1 MELIGVHKIREN
13 VSVLNRCCTQ
23 AKPPWERQTASE
35 RLWYR
40 CNRSLKRLPR
50 SPPLLN
56 AIISWEELP
65 RSLRW
70 LQQQT
75 KAKGAQES
83 VAHYNLIRFIHRVIK
98 SRLELPPGRSHQHRP
113 KRFLER
119 ARARGS
125 PLPVYRTAASRE
137 RRDECLFDA
146 VSELISVRVSALG
159 CILLPLL
166 FGCRTTRE
174 TSTGNENSLFFFF
187 LVLAISG
194 PFCLP
199 IYYGNQIACQL

>member
-1 MELIGVHKIREN
+1 MKTYQFWIVAAHRLSHREKGKQP
-13 VSVLNRCCTQ
+13 VR
-23 AKPPWERQTASE
+23 E

-125 PLPVYRTAASRE
+125 PLSTAQPHLEKDVMNVYLMPFQSLSAFEWVHWDVSSCLCSLAAEQRE
-137 RRDECLFDA
+137 RPRLA
-146 VSELISVRVSALG
+146 TKI
-159 CILLPLL
+159 P
-166 FGCRTTRE
+166 
-174 TSTGNENSLFFFF
+174 FF
-187 LVLAISG
+187 LF
-194 PFCLP
+194 PFPLFWR
-199 IYYGNQIACQL
+199 